1 MSVWPSVLLYVAQR
15 LDAFELRRQGG
26 HLCKIIHM
34 TTARDRAGVL
44 AKVQTQ
50 SPSVGDG
57 RLSPLTQAKA
67 RSITVFKAE
76 TIFGA
81 I

>member
-1 MSVWPSVLLYVAQR
+1 MWPSVLPYGAPR
-15 LDAFELRRQGG
+15 LDALELRRPLVTG
-26 HLCKIIHM
+26 KIIH
-34 TTARDRAGVL
+34 TTPARDQAEGAL
-44 AKVQTQ
+44 ARVQTQ

-67 RSITVFKAE
+67 RSLAVFKAE